1 VTDTHATRQQMSRR
15 TVGGYVWFALML
27 GGWTVFFVLL
37 VFAQSTVGELW
48 RELRDLPI
56 VVEGLVWL
64 LLFPFVLATA
74 VWESSWDEWLR
85 LLLVSMFALVWS
97 ALFFPRKRQP
107 S

>member
-1 VTDTHATRQQMSRR
+1 VIDTLPAPTQMSRR
-15 TVGGYVWFALML
+15 TVGGYVWFALMV
-27 GGWTVFFVLL
+27 GGWAAFFALL
-37 VFAQSTVGELW
+37 VFSQSTVSELW
-48 RELRDLPI
+48 RELRDLPV

-74 VWESSWDEWLR
+74 VWEAAWETWLR
-85 LLLVSMFALVWS
+85 LLLVCTFALVWS